1 MIDTHCH
8 IDLYDNPIEIA
19 NESEKAGII
28 TIGMTNLPS
37 HFEMGYRHLK
47 SYKRV
52 RLALGLHPLY
62 SELHKEELPAFI
74 KNIDNTS
81 YIGEIGLDFSKE
93 GIASKDIQLNTF
105 ERILTELKGKKK
117 ILSLHSRKAESV
129 LLDSLIRHNVNAAI
143 FHWYSGPITLI
154 KKIIDAGYFFSINP
168 AMIKSKSGQTIIAKI
183 PQEFILTESDG
194 PFVQHN
200 NNPVKPSDVCLVIT
214 YLSNFWQLPETVIK
228 ASIDGNFNR
237 LISTIR

>member
-8 IDLYDNPIEIA
+8 IDLYDNPLEIA

-37 HFEMGYRHLK
+37 HFEMGYSHLK

-62 SELHKEELPAFI
+62 SELHNEELPIFI

-81 YIGEIGLDFSKE
+81 YIGEIGLDFSKQ
-93 GIASKDIQLNTF
+93 GIASKDIQINTF

-117 ILSLHSRKAESV
+117 ILNLHSRKAESV
-129 LLDSLIRHNVNAAI
+129 VLDLLIRHSVTAAI
-143 FHWYSGPITLI
+143 FHWYSGPLNLI
-154 KKIIDAGYFFSINP
+154 KKIIDAGYFFSVNP

-183 PQEFILTESDG
+183 PQGFILTESDG
-194 PFVQHN
+194 PFIQHN
-200 NNPVKPSDVCLVIT
+200 NNPVKPKNIDLVVS
-214 YLSNFWQLPETVIK
+214 YLANSWKLSEIVVEK
-228 ASIDGNFNR
+228 KVSENFNR
-237 LISTIR
+237 LVSIIR